1 MRFPGEKSVCRSGI
15 AAKLTDMK
23 TYLNQKSGFFSKDIN
38 LFSAENIA
46 GSFVFLTF
54 FAIYAKT
61 LCPTVFWWD
70 SGEFIANIAILGIP
84 HRPGFPIYVLL
95 GKVFS
100 LLPLGSFAYRINLL
114 SDVFASASLTIFYK
128 LFLEAARLFFP
139 EMAER
144 KGMLLF
150 SALCFVLIPGF
161 TYTFWIQAVRAEVYS
176 LNILFFSLLMLSAI
190 LYLRD
195 RKLKWIYLF
204 FFLSGLGLGNHHL
217 SLLSSLPA
225 LLFLIVFGQRS
236 STGDYNSSVIHHSSL
251 VINIRRLPWYF
262 LFFLLGLSIYL
273 YLPMRSM
280 SHPVLAWGET
290 KSLYSS
296 ASSVFAFD
304 TLKHFDFGFL
314 ANITTRLFQIFSFL
328 SDQLTLLCFGLG
340 LIGLFLLFRY
350 NRRMLIFLVLLIAGN
365 FAVVIFMT
373 TEFIPTNP
381 DLHGYLIFSVLA
393 FALCDGLALLLILNH
408 IHHSSSVVRYSLM
421 FLFGALPL
429 FLLFKSY
436 PQADLSGNRMAY
448 DYGWS
453 AICNL
458 DSNSVLFADNVNLN
472 FILREL
478 QYAEKLRPDITVID
492 RGLLSFDWYVEQ
504 KRGELKDLF
513 SGLPE
518 NLRGEPVFRK
528 ILERCLESSRPT
540 YMEFTERD
548 SGLVN
553 RLLPSG
559 YVFRVSPV
567 NIDRI
572 TDQDL
577 THQNIWDT
585 HGPFRMESKVF
596 QKDWDAQRVFALS
609 FYRLGLFYEWKGMFS
624 RALDEFYR
632 VRKVDPENEELIQKT
647 KQLEALQVKPD
658 SIS

>member
-1 MRFPGEKSVCRSGI
+1 
-15 AAKLTDMK
+15 MK
-23 TYLNQKSGFFSKDIN
+23 HAVDLPSQGGG
-38 LFSAENIA
+38 LFNIENIV
-46 GSFVFLTF
+46 GLFVFVSFL
-54 FAIYAKT
+54 AVYVKT
-61 LCPTVFWWD
+61 LCPAVFWWD
-70 SGEFIANIAILGIP
+70 SGELIANIAVLGIP

-95 GKVFS
+95 GKFFS
-100 LLPLGSFAYRINLL
+100 LLSGGNFAFRVNLL
-114 SDVFASASLTIFYK
+114 SAVFASASLIIFYK
-128 LFLEAARLFFP
+128 VFIKAACLFFP
-139 EMAER
+139 GMAKR
-144 KGMLLF
+144 KGLLLF
-150 SALCFVLIPGF
+150 SALSFVFISGF
-161 TYTFWIQAVRAEVYS
+161 TFTFWIQAVRAEVYS
-176 LNILFFSLLMLSAI
+176 LNICFFSLLLLLVM

-225 LLFLIVFGQRS
+225 LLFLIVFGQHAN
-236 STGDYNSSVIHHSSL
+236 TADYSSSVIHHSSL
-251 VINIRRLPWYF
+251 IINIRRLPWYF

-273 YLPMRSM
+273 YLLVRSM

-328 SDQLTLLCFGLG
+328 SDQMTLLCFGLG
-340 LIGLFLLFRY
+340 LVGLFLLFRY

-393 FALCDGLALLLILNH
+393 FALCDGLAILLILNH
-408 IHHSSSVVRYSLM
+408 IGHSLSAVRYPLM
-421 FLFGALPL
+421 FLFGILPL
-429 FLLFKSY
+429 ILLLRNY
-436 PQADLSGNRMAY
+436 PKADLSGNRIAY

-453 AICNL
+453 VMAGL
-458 DSNSVLFADNVNLN
+458 DPGSVVFSDNVNLN

-478 QYAEKLRPDITVID
+478 QYVEKLRPDITVID
-492 RGLLSFDWYVEQ
+492 RGLLGFDWYVEQ
-504 KRGELKDLF
+504 KRAELKDLF

-518 NLRGEPVFRK
+518 NLTGEPAFRK
-528 ILERCLESSRPT
+528 LLERCLESGRPT

-548 SGLVN
+548 SSLVN

-559 YVFRVSPV
+559 YVFRVSPL

-572 TDQDL
+572 TDQYL

-585 HGPFRMESKVF
+585 HGPFRMESRVF

-624 RALDEFYR
+624 MALDEFYR
-632 VRKVDPENEELIQKT
+632 VRKVDPENEELIQRT
-647 KQLEALQVKPD
+647 KQLETMQVKLD
-658 SIS
+658 SLS